1 MQIVFVKKKKGCK
14 NFMEKQTDSV
24 ETVKSIASDLKAV
37 EPIVSVKNLIVTG
50 KDGRLLVDHLSLQ
63 LKRGETLGLVG
74 ESGSG
79 KTLTL
84 KSLIG
89 LLPKN
94 LSESYE
100 EKKINGN
107 VAMIFQNPMSALDP
121 LCPVF
126 AQLIEVVMI
135 RQNVSKKEA
144 VCRANELIERLGL
157 PKELS
162 KKDRLPSELSGG
174 QCQRILIAMALACN
188 PDVLLCDE
196 PTTALDVTVQKQT
209 LDLILSLQKE
219 MNFAILFVTHNLAVA
234 AGICSHLAVMHHGKI
249 VERAVTK
256 EILLTPKDEYTKML
270 LSAILRIPHRCPQHN
285 NISLRRSG
293 SKMQKSDV
301 LLEIRN
307 IQASYKEYP
316 ALNNVSLDI
325 KKNTVLGLV
334 GESGSGKSTLA
345 KVITGLLQADTGE
358 VVFDGEM
365 LYSKKKHLHRK
376 QQCKQIQMVF
386 QNPEG
391 SLNPKHTIEKIL
403 SDAMLFH
410 KVTDRAHVKEKCQE
424 WVQRM
429 ELPEDTL
436 SRFPSSF
443 SGGQKQRIALA
454 RALCVSPKF
463 LIADE
468 PTSALDVSVQLRMLQ
483 LIKELKREM
492 GLTILFISHDMG
504 VIYDICDEVAVMKD
518 GKIEETGEKKAFFE
532 NPKTEYGKLLLD
544 SVPTLPYLE

>member
-14 NFMEKQTDSV
+14 NFMEMQTDSV
-24 ETVKSIASDLKAV
+24 ETVKSIASDLKAA
-37 EPIVSVKNLIVTG
+37 EPIVSVKNLTVTG

-63 LKRGETLGLVG
+63 LKRGDTLGLVG

-144 VCRANELIERLGL
+144 VCRAKELIERLGL

-174 QCQRILIAMALACN
+174 QCQRILIAMALACK

-249 VERAVTK
+249 VERAATK

-270 LSAILRIPHRCPQHN
+270 LSAILRIPH
-285 NISLRRSG
+285 
-293 SKMQKSDV
+293 K
-301 LLEIRN
+301 
-307 IQASYKEYP
+307 
-316 ALNNVSLDI
+316 
-325 KKNTVLGLV
+325 
-334 GESGSGKSTLA
+334 
-345 KVITGLLQADTGE
+345 
-358 VVFDGEM
+358 
-365 LYSKKKHLHRK
+365 
-376 QQCKQIQMVF
+376 
-386 QNPEG
+386 
-391 SLNPKHTIEKIL
+391 
-403 SDAMLFH
+403 
-410 KVTDRAHVKEKCQE
+410 
-424 WVQRM
+424 
-429 ELPEDTL
+429 
-436 SRFPSSF
+436 
-443 SGGQKQRIALA
+443 
-454 RALCVSPKF
+454 
-463 LIADE
+463 
-468 PTSALDVSVQLRMLQ
+468 
-483 LIKELKREM
+483 
-492 GLTILFISHDMG
+492 
-504 VIYDICDEVAVMKD
+504 
-518 GKIEETGEKKAFFE
+518 
-532 NPKTEYGKLLLD
+532 
-544 SVPTLPYLE
+544 

>member
-14 NFMEKQTDSV
+14 NFMEMQTDSV
-24 ETVKSIASDLKAV
+24 ETVKSIASDLKAA
-37 EPIVSVKNLIVTG
+37 EPIVSVKNLTVTG

-144 VCRANELIERLGL
+144 ACRAKELIERLGL

-249 VERAVTK
+249 VERAATK

-270 LSAILRIPHRCPQHN
+270 LSAILRIPH
-285 NISLRRSG
+285 
-293 SKMQKSDV
+293 K
-301 LLEIRN
+301 
-307 IQASYKEYP
+307 
-316 ALNNVSLDI
+316 
-325 KKNTVLGLV
+325 
-334 GESGSGKSTLA
+334 
-345 KVITGLLQADTGE
+345 
-358 VVFDGEM
+358 
-365 LYSKKKHLHRK
+365 
-376 QQCKQIQMVF
+376 
-386 QNPEG
+386 
-391 SLNPKHTIEKIL
+391 
-403 SDAMLFH
+403 
-410 KVTDRAHVKEKCQE
+410 
-424 WVQRM
+424 
-429 ELPEDTL
+429 
-436 SRFPSSF
+436 
-443 SGGQKQRIALA
+443 
-454 RALCVSPKF
+454 
-463 LIADE
+463 
-468 PTSALDVSVQLRMLQ
+468 
-483 LIKELKREM
+483 
-492 GLTILFISHDMG
+492 
-504 VIYDICDEVAVMKD
+504 
-518 GKIEETGEKKAFFE
+518 
-532 NPKTEYGKLLLD
+532 
-544 SVPTLPYLE
+544 

>member
-14 NFMEKQTDSV
+14 NFMEMQTDSV
-24 ETVKSIASDLKAV
+24 ETVKSIASDLKAA
-37 EPIVSVKNLIVTG
+37 EPIVSVKNLTVTG

-100 EKKINGN
+100 EKNINGN

-144 VCRANELIERLGL
+144 SCRAKELIERLGL

-174 QCQRILIAMALACN
+174 QCQRILIAMALACK

-219 MNFAILFVTHNLAVA
+219 MNFAVLFVTHNLAVA

-249 VERAVTK
+249 VERAATK

-270 LSAILRIPHRCPQHN
+270 LSAILRIPH
-285 NISLRRSG
+285 
-293 SKMQKSDV
+293 K
-301 LLEIRN
+301 
-307 IQASYKEYP
+307 
-316 ALNNVSLDI
+316 
-325 KKNTVLGLV
+325 
-334 GESGSGKSTLA
+334 
-345 KVITGLLQADTGE
+345 
-358 VVFDGEM
+358 
-365 LYSKKKHLHRK
+365 
-376 QQCKQIQMVF
+376 
-386 QNPEG
+386 
-391 SLNPKHTIEKIL
+391 
-403 SDAMLFH
+403 
-410 KVTDRAHVKEKCQE
+410 
-424 WVQRM
+424 
-429 ELPEDTL
+429 
-436 SRFPSSF
+436 
-443 SGGQKQRIALA
+443 
-454 RALCVSPKF
+454 
-463 LIADE
+463 
-468 PTSALDVSVQLRMLQ
+468 
-483 LIKELKREM
+483 
-492 GLTILFISHDMG
+492 
-504 VIYDICDEVAVMKD
+504 
-518 GKIEETGEKKAFFE
+518 
-532 NPKTEYGKLLLD
+532 
-544 SVPTLPYLE
+544 

>member
-14 NFMEKQTDSV
+14 NFMEMQTDSV
-24 ETVKSIASDLKAV
+24 ETVKSIASDLKAA
-37 EPIVSVKNLIVTG
+37 EPIVSVKNLTVTG

-84 KSLIG
+84 KGLIG

-144 VCRANELIERLGL
+144 ACRAKELIERLGL

-174 QCQRILIAMALACN
+174 QCQRILIAMALACK

-249 VERAVTK
+249 VERAATK

-270 LSAILRIPHRCPQHN
+270 LSAILRIPH
-285 NISLRRSG
+285 
-293 SKMQKSDV
+293 K
-301 LLEIRN
+301 
-307 IQASYKEYP
+307 
-316 ALNNVSLDI
+316 
-325 KKNTVLGLV
+325 
-334 GESGSGKSTLA
+334 
-345 KVITGLLQADTGE
+345 
-358 VVFDGEM
+358 
-365 LYSKKKHLHRK
+365 
-376 QQCKQIQMVF
+376 
-386 QNPEG
+386 
-391 SLNPKHTIEKIL
+391 
-403 SDAMLFH
+403 
-410 KVTDRAHVKEKCQE
+410 
-424 WVQRM
+424 
-429 ELPEDTL
+429 
-436 SRFPSSF
+436 
-443 SGGQKQRIALA
+443 
-454 RALCVSPKF
+454 
-463 LIADE
+463 
-468 PTSALDVSVQLRMLQ
+468 
-483 LIKELKREM
+483 
-492 GLTILFISHDMG
+492 
-504 VIYDICDEVAVMKD
+504 
-518 GKIEETGEKKAFFE
+518 
-532 NPKTEYGKLLLD
+532 
-544 SVPTLPYLE
+544 

>member
-14 NFMEKQTDSV
+14 NFMEMQTDSV
-24 ETVKSIASDLKAV
+24 ETVKSIASDLKAA
-37 EPIVSVKNLIVTG
+37 EPIVSVKNLTVTG

-144 VCRANELIERLGL
+144 ACRAKRLIERLGL

-174 QCQRILIAMALACN
+174 QCQRILIAMALACK

-249 VERAVTK
+249 VERAATK

-270 LSAILRIPHRCPQHN
+270 LSAILRIPH
-285 NISLRRSG
+285 
-293 SKMQKSDV
+293 K
-301 LLEIRN
+301 
-307 IQASYKEYP
+307 
-316 ALNNVSLDI
+316 
-325 KKNTVLGLV
+325 
-334 GESGSGKSTLA
+334 
-345 KVITGLLQADTGE
+345 
-358 VVFDGEM
+358 
-365 LYSKKKHLHRK
+365 
-376 QQCKQIQMVF
+376 
-386 QNPEG
+386 
-391 SLNPKHTIEKIL
+391 
-403 SDAMLFH
+403 
-410 KVTDRAHVKEKCQE
+410 
-424 WVQRM
+424 
-429 ELPEDTL
+429 
-436 SRFPSSF
+436 
-443 SGGQKQRIALA
+443 
-454 RALCVSPKF
+454 
-463 LIADE
+463 
-468 PTSALDVSVQLRMLQ
+468 
-483 LIKELKREM
+483 
-492 GLTILFISHDMG
+492 
-504 VIYDICDEVAVMKD
+504 
-518 GKIEETGEKKAFFE
+518 
-532 NPKTEYGKLLLD
+532 
-544 SVPTLPYLE
+544 

>member
-14 NFMEKQTDSV
+14 NFMEMQTDSV
-24 ETVKSIASDLKAV
+24 ETVKSIASDLKAA
-37 EPIVSVKNLIVTG
+37 EPIVSVKNLTVTG

-100 EKKINGN
+100 EKNINGN

-144 VCRANELIERLGL
+144 SCRAKKLIERLGL

-174 QCQRILIAMALACN
+174 QCQRILIAMALACK

-249 VERAVTK
+249 VERAATK

-270 LSAILRIPHRCPQHN
+270 LSAILRIPH
-285 NISLRRSG
+285 
-293 SKMQKSDV
+293 K
-301 LLEIRN
+301 
-307 IQASYKEYP
+307 
-316 ALNNVSLDI
+316 
-325 KKNTVLGLV
+325 
-334 GESGSGKSTLA
+334 
-345 KVITGLLQADTGE
+345 
-358 VVFDGEM
+358 
-365 LYSKKKHLHRK
+365 
-376 QQCKQIQMVF
+376 
-386 QNPEG
+386 
-391 SLNPKHTIEKIL
+391 
-403 SDAMLFH
+403 
-410 KVTDRAHVKEKCQE
+410 
-424 WVQRM
+424 
-429 ELPEDTL
+429 
-436 SRFPSSF
+436 
-443 SGGQKQRIALA
+443 
-454 RALCVSPKF
+454 
-463 LIADE
+463 
-468 PTSALDVSVQLRMLQ
+468 
-483 LIKELKREM
+483 
-492 GLTILFISHDMG
+492 
-504 VIYDICDEVAVMKD
+504 
-518 GKIEETGEKKAFFE
+518 
-532 NPKTEYGKLLLD
+532 
-544 SVPTLPYLE
+544 

>member
-1 MQIVFVKKKKGCK
+1 MGLQIVFVKKKKGCK
-14 NFMEKQTDSV
+14 NFMEMQTDSV
-24 ETVKSIASDLKAV
+24 ETVKSIASDLKAA
-37 EPIVSVKNLIVTG
+37 EPIVSVKNLTVTG

-94 LSESYE
+94 LLESYE

-144 VCRANELIERLGL
+144 ACRAKELIERLGL

-174 QCQRILIAMALACN
+174 QCQRILIAMALACK

-249 VERAVTK
+249 VERAATK

-270 LSAILRIPHRCPQHN
+270 LSAILRIPH
-285 NISLRRSG
+285 
-293 SKMQKSDV
+293 K
-301 LLEIRN
+301 
-307 IQASYKEYP
+307 
-316 ALNNVSLDI
+316 
-325 KKNTVLGLV
+325 
-334 GESGSGKSTLA
+334 
-345 KVITGLLQADTGE
+345 
-358 VVFDGEM
+358 
-365 LYSKKKHLHRK
+365 
-376 QQCKQIQMVF
+376 
-386 QNPEG
+386 
-391 SLNPKHTIEKIL
+391 
-403 SDAMLFH
+403 
-410 KVTDRAHVKEKCQE
+410 
-424 WVQRM
+424 
-429 ELPEDTL
+429 
-436 SRFPSSF
+436 
-443 SGGQKQRIALA
+443 
-454 RALCVSPKF
+454 
-463 LIADE
+463 
-468 PTSALDVSVQLRMLQ
+468 
-483 LIKELKREM
+483 
-492 GLTILFISHDMG
+492 
-504 VIYDICDEVAVMKD
+504 
-518 GKIEETGEKKAFFE
+518 
-532 NPKTEYGKLLLD
+532 
-544 SVPTLPYLE
+544 

>member
-14 NFMEKQTDSV
+14 NFMEMQTDSV
-24 ETVKSIASDLKAV
+24 ETVKSIASDLKAA
-37 EPIVSVKNLIVTG
+37 EPIVSVKNLTVTG

-144 VCRANELIERLGL
+144 ACRAKELIERLGL

-162 KKDRLPSELSGG
+162 KKDRLPSELSSG
-174 QCQRILIAMALACN
+174 QCQRILIAMALACK

-249 VERAVTK
+249 VERAATK

-270 LSAILRIPHRCPQHN
+270 LSAILRIPH
-285 NISLRRSG
+285 
-293 SKMQKSDV
+293 K
-301 LLEIRN
+301 
-307 IQASYKEYP
+307 
-316 ALNNVSLDI
+316 
-325 KKNTVLGLV
+325 
-334 GESGSGKSTLA
+334 
-345 KVITGLLQADTGE
+345 
-358 VVFDGEM
+358 
-365 LYSKKKHLHRK
+365 
-376 QQCKQIQMVF
+376 
-386 QNPEG
+386 
-391 SLNPKHTIEKIL
+391 
-403 SDAMLFH
+403 
-410 KVTDRAHVKEKCQE
+410 
-424 WVQRM
+424 
-429 ELPEDTL
+429 
-436 SRFPSSF
+436 
-443 SGGQKQRIALA
+443 
-454 RALCVSPKF
+454 
-463 LIADE
+463 
-468 PTSALDVSVQLRMLQ
+468 
-483 LIKELKREM
+483 
-492 GLTILFISHDMG
+492 
-504 VIYDICDEVAVMKD
+504 
-518 GKIEETGEKKAFFE
+518 
-532 NPKTEYGKLLLD
+532 
-544 SVPTLPYLE
+544 

>member
-14 NFMEKQTDSV
+14 NFMEKKTDSV

-37 EPIVSVKNLIVTG
+37 EPIVSVKDLIVTG

-84 KSLIG
+84 KSLVG

-144 VCRANELIERLGL
+144 ICRAKELIERLGL

-249 VERAVTK
+249 VERAATK

-270 LSAILRIPHRCPQHN
+270 LSAILRIPHR
-285 NISLRRSG
+285 
-293 SKMQKSDV
+293 
-301 LLEIRN
+301 
-307 IQASYKEYP
+307 
-316 ALNNVSLDI
+316 
-325 KKNTVLGLV
+325 
-334 GESGSGKSTLA
+334 
-345 KVITGLLQADTGE
+345 
-358 VVFDGEM
+358 
-365 LYSKKKHLHRK
+365 
-376 QQCKQIQMVF
+376 
-386 QNPEG
+386 
-391 SLNPKHTIEKIL
+391 
-403 SDAMLFH
+403 
-410 KVTDRAHVKEKCQE
+410 
-424 WVQRM
+424 
-429 ELPEDTL
+429 
-436 SRFPSSF
+436 
-443 SGGQKQRIALA
+443 
-454 RALCVSPKF
+454 
-463 LIADE
+463 
-468 PTSALDVSVQLRMLQ
+468 
-483 LIKELKREM
+483 
-492 GLTILFISHDMG
+492 
-504 VIYDICDEVAVMKD
+504 
-518 GKIEETGEKKAFFE
+518 
-532 NPKTEYGKLLLD
+532 
-544 SVPTLPYLE
+544 

>member
-14 NFMEKQTDSV
+14 NFMEMQTDSV
-24 ETVKSIASDLKAV
+24 ETVKSIASDLKAA
-37 EPIVSVKNLIVTG
+37 EPIVSVKNLTVTG

-144 VCRANELIERLGL
+144 SCRAKELIERLGL

-249 VERAVTK
+249 VERAATK

-270 LSAILRIPHRCPQHN
+270 LSAILRIPH
-285 NISLRRSG
+285 
-293 SKMQKSDV
+293 K
-301 LLEIRN
+301 
-307 IQASYKEYP
+307 
-316 ALNNVSLDI
+316 
-325 KKNTVLGLV
+325 
-334 GESGSGKSTLA
+334 
-345 KVITGLLQADTGE
+345 
-358 VVFDGEM
+358 
-365 LYSKKKHLHRK
+365 
-376 QQCKQIQMVF
+376 
-386 QNPEG
+386 
-391 SLNPKHTIEKIL
+391 
-403 SDAMLFH
+403 
-410 KVTDRAHVKEKCQE
+410 
-424 WVQRM
+424 
-429 ELPEDTL
+429 
-436 SRFPSSF
+436 
-443 SGGQKQRIALA
+443 
-454 RALCVSPKF
+454 
-463 LIADE
+463 
-468 PTSALDVSVQLRMLQ
+468 
-483 LIKELKREM
+483 
-492 GLTILFISHDMG
+492 
-504 VIYDICDEVAVMKD
+504 
-518 GKIEETGEKKAFFE
+518 
-532 NPKTEYGKLLLD
+532 
-544 SVPTLPYLE
+544 

>member
-14 NFMEKQTDSV
+14 NFMEMQTDSV
-24 ETVKSIASDLKAV
+24 ETVKSIASDLKAA
-37 EPIVSVKNLIVTG
+37 EPIVSVKNLTVTG

-94 LSESYE
+94 LLESYE

-144 VCRANELIERLGL
+144 SCRAKELIERLGL

-209 LDLILSLQKE
+209 LDLIRELQKE

-249 VERAVTK
+249 VERAATK

-270 LSAILRIPHRCPQHN
+270 LSAILRIPH
-285 NISLRRSG
+285 
-293 SKMQKSDV
+293 K
-301 LLEIRN
+301 
-307 IQASYKEYP
+307 
-316 ALNNVSLDI
+316 
-325 KKNTVLGLV
+325 
-334 GESGSGKSTLA
+334 
-345 KVITGLLQADTGE
+345 
-358 VVFDGEM
+358 
-365 LYSKKKHLHRK
+365 
-376 QQCKQIQMVF
+376 
-386 QNPEG
+386 
-391 SLNPKHTIEKIL
+391 
-403 SDAMLFH
+403 
-410 KVTDRAHVKEKCQE
+410 
-424 WVQRM
+424 
-429 ELPEDTL
+429 
-436 SRFPSSF
+436 
-443 SGGQKQRIALA
+443 
-454 RALCVSPKF
+454 
-463 LIADE
+463 
-468 PTSALDVSVQLRMLQ
+468 
-483 LIKELKREM
+483 
-492 GLTILFISHDMG
+492 
-504 VIYDICDEVAVMKD
+504 
-518 GKIEETGEKKAFFE
+518 
-532 NPKTEYGKLLLD
+532 
-544 SVPTLPYLE
+544 

>member
-144 VCRANELIERLGL
+144 VCHANELIERLGL

-249 VERAVTK
+249 VERAATK

-270 LSAILRIPHRCPQHN
+270 LSAILRIPYR
-285 NISLRRSG
+285 
-293 SKMQKSDV
+293 
-301 LLEIRN
+301 
-307 IQASYKEYP
+307 
-316 ALNNVSLDI
+316 
-325 KKNTVLGLV
+325 
-334 GESGSGKSTLA
+334 
-345 KVITGLLQADTGE
+345 
-358 VVFDGEM
+358 
-365 LYSKKKHLHRK
+365 
-376 QQCKQIQMVF
+376 
-386 QNPEG
+386 
-391 SLNPKHTIEKIL
+391 
-403 SDAMLFH
+403 
-410 KVTDRAHVKEKCQE
+410 
-424 WVQRM
+424 
-429 ELPEDTL
+429 
-436 SRFPSSF
+436 
-443 SGGQKQRIALA
+443 
-454 RALCVSPKF
+454 
-463 LIADE
+463 
-468 PTSALDVSVQLRMLQ
+468 
-483 LIKELKREM
+483 
-492 GLTILFISHDMG
+492 
-504 VIYDICDEVAVMKD
+504 
-518 GKIEETGEKKAFFE
+518 
-532 NPKTEYGKLLLD
+532 
-544 SVPTLPYLE
+544 

>member
-1 MQIVFVKKKKGCK
+1 MGLQIVFVKKKKGCK

-37 EPIVSVKNLIVTG
+37 EPIVSVKNLTVTG
-50 KDGRLLVDHLSLQ
+50 KDGRLIVDHLSLQ

-144 VCRANELIERLGL
+144 ICRAKELIERLGL

-162 KKDRLPSELSGG
+162 KNDRLPSELSGG

-234 AGICSHLAVMHHGKI
+234 AGICSHLAVMHNGKI
-249 VERAVTK
+249 VETGKTK
-256 EILLTPKDEYTKML
+256 ELLQHPKDDYTKML
-270 LSAILRIPHRCPQHN
+270 LSAILRIP
-285 NISLRRSG
+285 SRR
-293 SKMQKSDV
+293 
-301 LLEIRN
+301 ER
-307 IQASYKEYP
+307 
-316 ALNNVSLDI
+316 
-325 KKNTVLGLV
+325 
-334 GESGSGKSTLA
+334 
-345 KVITGLLQADTGE
+345 
-358 VVFDGEM
+358 
-365 LYSKKKHLHRK
+365 
-376 QQCKQIQMVF
+376 
-386 QNPEG
+386 
-391 SLNPKHTIEKIL
+391 
-403 SDAMLFH
+403 
-410 KVTDRAHVKEKCQE
+410 
-424 WVQRM
+424 
-429 ELPEDTL
+429 
-436 SRFPSSF
+436 
-443 SGGQKQRIALA
+443 
-454 RALCVSPKF
+454 
-463 LIADE
+463 
-468 PTSALDVSVQLRMLQ
+468 
-483 LIKELKREM
+483 
-492 GLTILFISHDMG
+492 
-504 VIYDICDEVAVMKD
+504 
-518 GKIEETGEKKAFFE
+518 
-532 NPKTEYGKLLLD
+532 
-544 SVPTLPYLE
+544 

>member
-1 MQIVFVKKKKGCK
+1 MQIIFVKKKKGCK
-14 NFMEKQTDSV
+14 NFMEMQTDSV

-100 EKKINGN
+100 EKTINGN

-144 VCRANELIERLGL
+144 ICRAKELIERLGL

-249 VERAVTK
+249 VERAATK

-270 LSAILRIPHRCPQHN
+270 LSAILRIPYR
-285 NISLRRSG
+285 
-293 SKMQKSDV
+293 
-301 LLEIRN
+301 
-307 IQASYKEYP
+307 
-316 ALNNVSLDI
+316 
-325 KKNTVLGLV
+325 
-334 GESGSGKSTLA
+334 
-345 KVITGLLQADTGE
+345 
-358 VVFDGEM
+358 
-365 LYSKKKHLHRK
+365 
-376 QQCKQIQMVF
+376 
-386 QNPEG
+386 
-391 SLNPKHTIEKIL
+391 
-403 SDAMLFH
+403 
-410 KVTDRAHVKEKCQE
+410 
-424 WVQRM
+424 
-429 ELPEDTL
+429 
-436 SRFPSSF
+436 
-443 SGGQKQRIALA
+443 
-454 RALCVSPKF
+454 
-463 LIADE
+463 
-468 PTSALDVSVQLRMLQ
+468 
-483 LIKELKREM
+483 
-492 GLTILFISHDMG
+492 
-504 VIYDICDEVAVMKD
+504 
-518 GKIEETGEKKAFFE
+518 
-532 NPKTEYGKLLLD
+532 
-544 SVPTLPYLE
+544 

>member
-14 NFMEKQTDSV
+14 NFMEMQTDSV
-24 ETVKSIASDLKAV
+24 ETVKSIASDLKAA
-37 EPIVSVKNLIVTG
+37 EPIVSVKNLTVTG

-144 VCRANELIERLGL
+144 SCRAKELIERLGL
-157 PKELS
+157 PKGLS

-174 QCQRILIAMALACN
+174 QCQRILIAMALACK

-219 MNFAILFVTHNLAVA
+219 MDFAILFVTHNLAVA

-249 VERAVTK
+249 VERAATK

-270 LSAILRIPHRCPQHN
+270 LSAILRIPHR
-285 NISLRRSG
+285 
-293 SKMQKSDV
+293 
-301 LLEIRN
+301 
-307 IQASYKEYP
+307 
-316 ALNNVSLDI
+316 
-325 KKNTVLGLV
+325 
-334 GESGSGKSTLA
+334 
-345 KVITGLLQADTGE
+345 
-358 VVFDGEM
+358 
-365 LYSKKKHLHRK
+365 
-376 QQCKQIQMVF
+376 
-386 QNPEG
+386 
-391 SLNPKHTIEKIL
+391 
-403 SDAMLFH
+403 
-410 KVTDRAHVKEKCQE
+410 
-424 WVQRM
+424 
-429 ELPEDTL
+429 
-436 SRFPSSF
+436 
-443 SGGQKQRIALA
+443 
-454 RALCVSPKF
+454 
-463 LIADE
+463 
-468 PTSALDVSVQLRMLQ
+468 
-483 LIKELKREM
+483 
-492 GLTILFISHDMG
+492 
-504 VIYDICDEVAVMKD
+504 
-518 GKIEETGEKKAFFE
+518 
-532 NPKTEYGKLLLD
+532 
-544 SVPTLPYLE
+544 

>member
-14 NFMEKQTDSV
+14 NFMEKKTDSV

-144 VCRANELIERLGL
+144 ICRAKELIERLGL

-174 QCQRILIAMALACN
+174 QCQRILIAMALSCN

-234 AGICSHLAVMHHGKI
+234 AGICSHLAVMHNGKI
-249 VERAVTK
+249 VETGKTK
-256 EILLTPKDEYTKML
+256 ELLQHPKDDYTKML
-270 LSAILRIPHRCPQHN
+270 LSAILRIPSR
-285 NISLRRSG
+285 
-293 SKMQKSDV
+293 
-301 LLEIRN
+301 
-307 IQASYKEYP
+307 KE
-316 ALNNVSLDI
+316 
-325 KKNTVLGLV
+325 
-334 GESGSGKSTLA
+334 
-345 KVITGLLQADTGE
+345 Q
-358 VVFDGEM
+358 
-365 LYSKKKHLHRK
+365 
-376 QQCKQIQMVF
+376 
-386 QNPEG
+386 
-391 SLNPKHTIEKIL
+391 
-403 SDAMLFH
+403 
-410 KVTDRAHVKEKCQE
+410 
-424 WVQRM
+424 
-429 ELPEDTL
+429 
-436 SRFPSSF
+436 
-443 SGGQKQRIALA
+443 
-454 RALCVSPKF
+454 
-463 LIADE
+463 
-468 PTSALDVSVQLRMLQ
+468 
-483 LIKELKREM
+483 
-492 GLTILFISHDMG
+492 
-504 VIYDICDEVAVMKD
+504 
-518 GKIEETGEKKAFFE
+518 
-532 NPKTEYGKLLLD
+532 
-544 SVPTLPYLE
+544 

>member
-14 NFMEKQTDSV
+14 NFMEMQTDSV
-24 ETVKSIASDLKAV
+24 ETVKSIASDLKAA
-37 EPIVSVKNLIVTG
+37 EPIVSVKNLTVTG

-100 EKKINGN
+100 EKNINGN

-144 VCRANELIERLGL
+144 SCRAKELIERLGL

-174 QCQRILIAMALACN
+174 QCQRILIAMALACK

-249 VERAVTK
+249 VERAATK

-270 LSAILRIPHRCPQHN
+270 LSAILRIPHR
-285 NISLRRSG
+285 
-293 SKMQKSDV
+293 
-301 LLEIRN
+301 
-307 IQASYKEYP
+307 
-316 ALNNVSLDI
+316 
-325 KKNTVLGLV
+325 
-334 GESGSGKSTLA
+334 
-345 KVITGLLQADTGE
+345 
-358 VVFDGEM
+358 
-365 LYSKKKHLHRK
+365 
-376 QQCKQIQMVF
+376 
-386 QNPEG
+386 
-391 SLNPKHTIEKIL
+391 
-403 SDAMLFH
+403 
-410 KVTDRAHVKEKCQE
+410 
-424 WVQRM
+424 
-429 ELPEDTL
+429 
-436 SRFPSSF
+436 
-443 SGGQKQRIALA
+443 
-454 RALCVSPKF
+454 
-463 LIADE
+463 
-468 PTSALDVSVQLRMLQ
+468 
-483 LIKELKREM
+483 
-492 GLTILFISHDMG
+492 
-504 VIYDICDEVAVMKD
+504 
-518 GKIEETGEKKAFFE
+518 
-532 NPKTEYGKLLLD
+532 
-544 SVPTLPYLE
+544 

>member
-1 MQIVFVKKKKGCK
+1 MQIVFVKEKKGCK

-144 VCRANELIERLGL
+144 ICRAKKLIERLGL

-249 VERAVTK
+249 VERAATK

-270 LSAILRIPHRCPQHN
+270 LSAILRIPHR
-285 NISLRRSG
+285 
-293 SKMQKSDV
+293 
-301 LLEIRN
+301 
-307 IQASYKEYP
+307 
-316 ALNNVSLDI
+316 
-325 KKNTVLGLV
+325 
-334 GESGSGKSTLA
+334 
-345 KVITGLLQADTGE
+345 
-358 VVFDGEM
+358 
-365 LYSKKKHLHRK
+365 
-376 QQCKQIQMVF
+376 
-386 QNPEG
+386 
-391 SLNPKHTIEKIL
+391 
-403 SDAMLFH
+403 
-410 KVTDRAHVKEKCQE
+410 
-424 WVQRM
+424 
-429 ELPEDTL
+429 
-436 SRFPSSF
+436 
-443 SGGQKQRIALA
+443 
-454 RALCVSPKF
+454 
-463 LIADE
+463 
-468 PTSALDVSVQLRMLQ
+468 
-483 LIKELKREM
+483 
-492 GLTILFISHDMG
+492 
-504 VIYDICDEVAVMKD
+504 
-518 GKIEETGEKKAFFE
+518 
-532 NPKTEYGKLLLD
+532 
-544 SVPTLPYLE
+544 

>member
-14 NFMEKQTDSV
+14 NFMEMQTDSG
-24 ETVKSIASDLKAV
+24 ETVKSIASDLKAA
-37 EPIVSVKNLIVTG
+37 ELIVSVKNLTVTG

-144 VCRANELIERLGL
+144 ACRAKELIERLGL

-174 QCQRILIAMALACN
+174 QCQRILIAMALACK

-249 VERAVTK
+249 VERAATK

-270 LSAILRIPHRCPQHN
+270 LSAILRIPH
-285 NISLRRSG
+285 
-293 SKMQKSDV
+293 K
-301 LLEIRN
+301 
-307 IQASYKEYP
+307 
-316 ALNNVSLDI
+316 
-325 KKNTVLGLV
+325 
-334 GESGSGKSTLA
+334 
-345 KVITGLLQADTGE
+345 
-358 VVFDGEM
+358 
-365 LYSKKKHLHRK
+365 
-376 QQCKQIQMVF
+376 
-386 QNPEG
+386 
-391 SLNPKHTIEKIL
+391 
-403 SDAMLFH
+403 
-410 KVTDRAHVKEKCQE
+410 
-424 WVQRM
+424 
-429 ELPEDTL
+429 
-436 SRFPSSF
+436 
-443 SGGQKQRIALA
+443 
-454 RALCVSPKF
+454 
-463 LIADE
+463 
-468 PTSALDVSVQLRMLQ
+468 
-483 LIKELKREM
+483 
-492 GLTILFISHDMG
+492 
-504 VIYDICDEVAVMKD
+504 
-518 GKIEETGEKKAFFE
+518 
-532 NPKTEYGKLLLD
+532 
-544 SVPTLPYLE
+544 

>member
-14 NFMEKQTDSV
+14 NFMEMQTDSV
-24 ETVKSIASDLKAV
+24 ETVKSIASDLKAA

-94 LSESYE
+94 LLESYE

-144 VCRANELIERLGL
+144 ACRAKELIERLGL

-174 QCQRILIAMALACN
+174 QCQRILIAMALACK

-249 VERAVTK
+249 VERAATK

-270 LSAILRIPHRCPQHN
+270 LSAILRIPH
-285 NISLRRSG
+285 
-293 SKMQKSDV
+293 K
-301 LLEIRN
+301 
-307 IQASYKEYP
+307 
-316 ALNNVSLDI
+316 
-325 KKNTVLGLV
+325 
-334 GESGSGKSTLA
+334 
-345 KVITGLLQADTGE
+345 
-358 VVFDGEM
+358 
-365 LYSKKKHLHRK
+365 
-376 QQCKQIQMVF
+376 
-386 QNPEG
+386 
-391 SLNPKHTIEKIL
+391 
-403 SDAMLFH
+403 
-410 KVTDRAHVKEKCQE
+410 
-424 WVQRM
+424 
-429 ELPEDTL
+429 
-436 SRFPSSF
+436 
-443 SGGQKQRIALA
+443 
-454 RALCVSPKF
+454 
-463 LIADE
+463 
-468 PTSALDVSVQLRMLQ
+468 
-483 LIKELKREM
+483 
-492 GLTILFISHDMG
+492 
-504 VIYDICDEVAVMKD
+504 
-518 GKIEETGEKKAFFE
+518 
-532 NPKTEYGKLLLD
+532 
-544 SVPTLPYLE
+544 

>member
-1 MQIVFVKKKKGCK
+1 MQIIFVKKKKGCK
-14 NFMEKQTDSV
+14 NFMEMQTDSV
-24 ETVKSIASDLKAV
+24 ETVKSIAPDLKAV
-37 EPIVSVKNLIVTG
+37 EHIVSVKNLTVTG
-50 KDGRLLVDHLSLQ
+50 KDGRLIVDHLSLQ

-144 VCRANELIERLGL
+144 ICRAKELIERLGL

-234 AGICSHLAVMHHGKI
+234 AGICSHLAVMHNGKI
-249 VERAVTK
+249 VETGKTK
-256 EILLTPKDEYTKML
+256 ELLQHPKDDYTKML
-270 LSAILRIPHRCPQHN
+270 LSAILRIP
-285 NISLRRSG
+285 SRRE
-293 SKMQKSDV
+293 Q
-301 LLEIRN
+301 
-307 IQASYKEYP
+307 
-316 ALNNVSLDI
+316 
-325 KKNTVLGLV
+325 
-334 GESGSGKSTLA
+334 
-345 KVITGLLQADTGE
+345 
-358 VVFDGEM
+358 
-365 LYSKKKHLHRK
+365 
-376 QQCKQIQMVF
+376 
-386 QNPEG
+386 
-391 SLNPKHTIEKIL
+391 
-403 SDAMLFH
+403 
-410 KVTDRAHVKEKCQE
+410 
-424 WVQRM
+424 
-429 ELPEDTL
+429 
-436 SRFPSSF
+436 
-443 SGGQKQRIALA
+443 
-454 RALCVSPKF
+454 
-463 LIADE
+463 
-468 PTSALDVSVQLRMLQ
+468 
-483 LIKELKREM
+483 
-492 GLTILFISHDMG
+492 
-504 VIYDICDEVAVMKD
+504 
-518 GKIEETGEKKAFFE
+518 
-532 NPKTEYGKLLLD
+532 
-544 SVPTLPYLE
+544 

>member
-14 NFMEKQTDSV
+14 NFMEMQTDSV
-24 ETVKSIASDLKAV
+24 ETVKSIASDLKAA
-37 EPIVSVKNLIVTG
+37 EPIVSVKNLTVTG

-94 LSESYE
+94 LLESYE

-144 VCRANELIERLGL
+144 ACRAKELIERLGL

-174 QCQRILIAMALACN
+174 QCQRILIAMALACK

-219 MNFAILFVTHNLAVA
+219 MNFAVLFVTHNLAVA

-249 VERAVTK
+249 VERAATK

-270 LSAILRIPHRCPQHN
+270 LSAILRIPH
-285 NISLRRSG
+285 
-293 SKMQKSDV
+293 K
-301 LLEIRN
+301 
-307 IQASYKEYP
+307 
-316 ALNNVSLDI
+316 
-325 KKNTVLGLV
+325 
-334 GESGSGKSTLA
+334 
-345 KVITGLLQADTGE
+345 
-358 VVFDGEM
+358 
-365 LYSKKKHLHRK
+365 
-376 QQCKQIQMVF
+376 
-386 QNPEG
+386 
-391 SLNPKHTIEKIL
+391 
-403 SDAMLFH
+403 
-410 KVTDRAHVKEKCQE
+410 
-424 WVQRM
+424 
-429 ELPEDTL
+429 
-436 SRFPSSF
+436 
-443 SGGQKQRIALA
+443 
-454 RALCVSPKF
+454 
-463 LIADE
+463 
-468 PTSALDVSVQLRMLQ
+468 
-483 LIKELKREM
+483 
-492 GLTILFISHDMG
+492 
-504 VIYDICDEVAVMKD
+504 
-518 GKIEETGEKKAFFE
+518 
-532 NPKTEYGKLLLD
+532 
-544 SVPTLPYLE
+544 

>member
-1 MQIVFVKKKKGCK
+1 
-14 NFMEKQTDSV
+14 MEKQTDSV

-37 EPIVSVKNLIVTG
+37 EPIVSVKDLIVTG

-121 LCPVF
+121 LCSVF

-234 AGICSHLAVMHHGKI
+234 AGICSHLAVMHHEKI
-249 VERAVTK
+249 VERAATK

-270 LSAILRIPHRCPQHN
+270 LSAILRIPHR
-285 NISLRRSG
+285 
-293 SKMQKSDV
+293 
-301 LLEIRN
+301 
-307 IQASYKEYP
+307 
-316 ALNNVSLDI
+316 
-325 KKNTVLGLV
+325 
-334 GESGSGKSTLA
+334 
-345 KVITGLLQADTGE
+345 
-358 VVFDGEM
+358 
-365 LYSKKKHLHRK
+365 
-376 QQCKQIQMVF
+376 
-386 QNPEG
+386 
-391 SLNPKHTIEKIL
+391 
-403 SDAMLFH
+403 
-410 KVTDRAHVKEKCQE
+410 
-424 WVQRM
+424 
-429 ELPEDTL
+429 
-436 SRFPSSF
+436 
-443 SGGQKQRIALA
+443 
-454 RALCVSPKF
+454 
-463 LIADE
+463 
-468 PTSALDVSVQLRMLQ
+468 
-483 LIKELKREM
+483 
-492 GLTILFISHDMG
+492 
-504 VIYDICDEVAVMKD
+504 
-518 GKIEETGEKKAFFE
+518 
-532 NPKTEYGKLLLD
+532 
-544 SVPTLPYLE
+544 

>member
-24 ETVKSIASDLKAV
+24 ETVKSIASDLKAA
-37 EPIVSVKNLIVTG
+37 EPIVSVKNLTVTG

-144 VCRANELIERLGL
+144 SCRAKELIERLGL

-249 VERAVTK
+249 VERAATK

-270 LSAILRIPHRCPQHN
+270 LSAILRIPH
-285 NISLRRSG
+285 
-293 SKMQKSDV
+293 K
-301 LLEIRN
+301 
-307 IQASYKEYP
+307 
-316 ALNNVSLDI
+316 
-325 KKNTVLGLV
+325 
-334 GESGSGKSTLA
+334 
-345 KVITGLLQADTGE
+345 
-358 VVFDGEM
+358 
-365 LYSKKKHLHRK
+365 
-376 QQCKQIQMVF
+376 
-386 QNPEG
+386 
-391 SLNPKHTIEKIL
+391 
-403 SDAMLFH
+403 
-410 KVTDRAHVKEKCQE
+410 
-424 WVQRM
+424 
-429 ELPEDTL
+429 
-436 SRFPSSF
+436 
-443 SGGQKQRIALA
+443 
-454 RALCVSPKF
+454 
-463 LIADE
+463 
-468 PTSALDVSVQLRMLQ
+468 
-483 LIKELKREM
+483 
-492 GLTILFISHDMG
+492 
-504 VIYDICDEVAVMKD
+504 
-518 GKIEETGEKKAFFE
+518 
-532 NPKTEYGKLLLD
+532 
-544 SVPTLPYLE
+544 

>member
-1 MQIVFVKKKKGCK
+1 MQIVFVKRKKGCK
-14 NFMEKQTDSV
+14 NFMEMQTDSV
-24 ETVKSIASDLKAV
+24 ETVKSIASDLKAA
-37 EPIVSVKNLIVTG
+37 EPIVSVKNLTVNG

-144 VCRANELIERLGL
+144 ACRAKELIERLGL

-174 QCQRILIAMALACN
+174 QCQRILIAMALACK

-196 PTTALDVTVQKQT
+196 PTMALDVTVQKQT

-249 VERAVTK
+249 VERAATK

-270 LSAILRIPHRCPQHN
+270 LSAILRIPHR
-285 NISLRRSG
+285 
-293 SKMQKSDV
+293 
-301 LLEIRN
+301 
-307 IQASYKEYP
+307 
-316 ALNNVSLDI
+316 
-325 KKNTVLGLV
+325 
-334 GESGSGKSTLA
+334 
-345 KVITGLLQADTGE
+345 
-358 VVFDGEM
+358 
-365 LYSKKKHLHRK
+365 
-376 QQCKQIQMVF
+376 
-386 QNPEG
+386 
-391 SLNPKHTIEKIL
+391 
-403 SDAMLFH
+403 
-410 KVTDRAHVKEKCQE
+410 
-424 WVQRM
+424 
-429 ELPEDTL
+429 
-436 SRFPSSF
+436 
-443 SGGQKQRIALA
+443 
-454 RALCVSPKF
+454 
-463 LIADE
+463 
-468 PTSALDVSVQLRMLQ
+468 
-483 LIKELKREM
+483 
-492 GLTILFISHDMG
+492 
-504 VIYDICDEVAVMKD
+504 
-518 GKIEETGEKKAFFE
+518 
-532 NPKTEYGKLLLD
+532 
-544 SVPTLPYLE
+544 

>member
-1 MQIVFVKKKKGCK
+1 
-14 NFMEKQTDSV
+14 MEKQTDSV

-84 KSLIG
+84 KSLVG

-144 VCRANELIERLGL
+144 ICRAKELIERLGL

-234 AGICSHLAVMHHGKI
+234 AGICSHLAVMHNGKI
-249 VERAVTK
+249 VETGKTK
-256 EILLTPKDEYTKML
+256 ELLQHPKDDYTKML
-270 LSAILRIPHRCPQHN
+270 LSAILRIP
-285 NISLRRSG
+285 SRR
-293 SKMQKSDV
+293 
-301 LLEIRN
+301 ER
-307 IQASYKEYP
+307 
-316 ALNNVSLDI
+316 
-325 KKNTVLGLV
+325 
-334 GESGSGKSTLA
+334 
-345 KVITGLLQADTGE
+345 
-358 VVFDGEM
+358 
-365 LYSKKKHLHRK
+365 
-376 QQCKQIQMVF
+376 
-386 QNPEG
+386 
-391 SLNPKHTIEKIL
+391 
-403 SDAMLFH
+403 
-410 KVTDRAHVKEKCQE
+410 
-424 WVQRM
+424 
-429 ELPEDTL
+429 
-436 SRFPSSF
+436 
-443 SGGQKQRIALA
+443 
-454 RALCVSPKF
+454 
-463 LIADE
+463 
-468 PTSALDVSVQLRMLQ
+468 
-483 LIKELKREM
+483 
-492 GLTILFISHDMG
+492 
-504 VIYDICDEVAVMKD
+504 
-518 GKIEETGEKKAFFE
+518 
-532 NPKTEYGKLLLD
+532 
-544 SVPTLPYLE
+544 

>member
-14 NFMEKQTDSV
+14 NFMEMQTDSV
-24 ETVKSIASDLKAV
+24 ETVKSIASDLKAA
-37 EPIVSVKNLIVTG
+37 EPIVSVKNLTVTG

-94 LSESYE
+94 LSEGYE

-144 VCRANELIERLGL
+144 ACRAKELIERLGL

-174 QCQRILIAMALACN
+174 QCQRILIAMALACK

-249 VERAVTK
+249 VERAATK

-270 LSAILRIPHRCPQHN
+270 LSAILRIPHR
-285 NISLRRSG
+285 
-293 SKMQKSDV
+293 
-301 LLEIRN
+301 
-307 IQASYKEYP
+307 
-316 ALNNVSLDI
+316 
-325 KKNTVLGLV
+325 
-334 GESGSGKSTLA
+334 
-345 KVITGLLQADTGE
+345 
-358 VVFDGEM
+358 
-365 LYSKKKHLHRK
+365 
-376 QQCKQIQMVF
+376 
-386 QNPEG
+386 
-391 SLNPKHTIEKIL
+391 
-403 SDAMLFH
+403 
-410 KVTDRAHVKEKCQE
+410 
-424 WVQRM
+424 
-429 ELPEDTL
+429 
-436 SRFPSSF
+436 
-443 SGGQKQRIALA
+443 
-454 RALCVSPKF
+454 
-463 LIADE
+463 
-468 PTSALDVSVQLRMLQ
+468 
-483 LIKELKREM
+483 
-492 GLTILFISHDMG
+492 
-504 VIYDICDEVAVMKD
+504 
-518 GKIEETGEKKAFFE
+518 
-532 NPKTEYGKLLLD
+532 
-544 SVPTLPYLE
+544 

>member
-14 NFMEKQTDSV
+14 NFMEMQTDSV
-24 ETVKSIASDLKAV
+24 ETVKSIASDLKAA
-37 EPIVSVKNLIVTG
+37 EPIVSVKNLKVTG

-144 VCRANELIERLGL
+144 ACRAKELIERLGL

-174 QCQRILIAMALACN
+174 QCQRILIAMALACK

-249 VERAVTK
+249 VERAATK

-270 LSAILRIPHRCPQHN
+270 LSAILRIPH
-285 NISLRRSG
+285 
-293 SKMQKSDV
+293 K
-301 LLEIRN
+301 
-307 IQASYKEYP
+307 
-316 ALNNVSLDI
+316 
-325 KKNTVLGLV
+325 
-334 GESGSGKSTLA
+334 
-345 KVITGLLQADTGE
+345 
-358 VVFDGEM
+358 
-365 LYSKKKHLHRK
+365 
-376 QQCKQIQMVF
+376 
-386 QNPEG
+386 
-391 SLNPKHTIEKIL
+391 
-403 SDAMLFH
+403 
-410 KVTDRAHVKEKCQE
+410 
-424 WVQRM
+424 
-429 ELPEDTL
+429 
-436 SRFPSSF
+436 
-443 SGGQKQRIALA
+443 
-454 RALCVSPKF
+454 
-463 LIADE
+463 
-468 PTSALDVSVQLRMLQ
+468 
-483 LIKELKREM
+483 
-492 GLTILFISHDMG
+492 
-504 VIYDICDEVAVMKD
+504 
-518 GKIEETGEKKAFFE
+518 
-532 NPKTEYGKLLLD
+532 
-544 SVPTLPYLE
+544 

>member
-14 NFMEKQTDSV
+14 NFMEMQTDSV
-24 ETVKSIASDLKAV
+24 ETVKSIASDLKAA
-37 EPIVSVKNLIVTG
+37 EPIVSVKNLTVTG

-100 EKKINGN
+100 EKNINGN

-144 VCRANELIERLGL
+144 SCRAKKLIERLGL

-209 LDLILSLQKE
+209 LDLILSLQKQ

-249 VERAVTK
+249 VERAATK

-270 LSAILRIPHRCPQHN
+270 LSAILRIPHR
-285 NISLRRSG
+285 
-293 SKMQKSDV
+293 
-301 LLEIRN
+301 
-307 IQASYKEYP
+307 
-316 ALNNVSLDI
+316 
-325 KKNTVLGLV
+325 
-334 GESGSGKSTLA
+334 
-345 KVITGLLQADTGE
+345 
-358 VVFDGEM
+358 
-365 LYSKKKHLHRK
+365 
-376 QQCKQIQMVF
+376 
-386 QNPEG
+386 
-391 SLNPKHTIEKIL
+391 
-403 SDAMLFH
+403 
-410 KVTDRAHVKEKCQE
+410 
-424 WVQRM
+424 
-429 ELPEDTL
+429 
-436 SRFPSSF
+436 
-443 SGGQKQRIALA
+443 
-454 RALCVSPKF
+454 
-463 LIADE
+463 
-468 PTSALDVSVQLRMLQ
+468 
-483 LIKELKREM
+483 
-492 GLTILFISHDMG
+492 
-504 VIYDICDEVAVMKD
+504 
-518 GKIEETGEKKAFFE
+518 
-532 NPKTEYGKLLLD
+532 
-544 SVPTLPYLE
+544 

>member
-1 MQIVFVKKKKGCK
+1 MQIIFVKKKKGCK
-14 NFMEKQTDSV
+14 NFMEMQTDSV
-24 ETVKSIASDLKAV
+24 ETVKSIAPDLKAV
-37 EPIVSVKNLIVTG
+37 EQIVSVKNLTVTG
-50 KDGRLLVDHLSLQ
+50 KDGRLIVDHLSLQ
-63 LKRGETLGLVG
+63 LKRGETIGLVG

-144 VCRANELIERLGL
+144 ICRAKELIERLGL

-249 VERAVTK
+249 VERAATK

-270 LSAILRIPHRCPQHN
+270 LSAILRIPHR
-285 NISLRRSG
+285 
-293 SKMQKSDV
+293 
-301 LLEIRN
+301 
-307 IQASYKEYP
+307 
-316 ALNNVSLDI
+316 
-325 KKNTVLGLV
+325 
-334 GESGSGKSTLA
+334 
-345 KVITGLLQADTGE
+345 
-358 VVFDGEM
+358 
-365 LYSKKKHLHRK
+365 
-376 QQCKQIQMVF
+376 
-386 QNPEG
+386 
-391 SLNPKHTIEKIL
+391 
-403 SDAMLFH
+403 
-410 KVTDRAHVKEKCQE
+410 
-424 WVQRM
+424 
-429 ELPEDTL
+429 
-436 SRFPSSF
+436 
-443 SGGQKQRIALA
+443 
-454 RALCVSPKF
+454 
-463 LIADE
+463 
-468 PTSALDVSVQLRMLQ
+468 
-483 LIKELKREM
+483 
-492 GLTILFISHDMG
+492 
-504 VIYDICDEVAVMKD
+504 
-518 GKIEETGEKKAFFE
+518 
-532 NPKTEYGKLLLD
+532 
-544 SVPTLPYLE
+544 

>member
-50 KDGRLLVDHLSLQ
+50 KDGRLIVDHLSLQ

-94 LSESYE
+94 LLESYE

-144 VCRANELIERLGL
+144 ACRAKELIERLGL

-249 VERAVTK
+249 VERAATK

-270 LSAILRIPHRCPQHN
+270 LSAILRIPH
-285 NISLRRSG
+285 
-293 SKMQKSDV
+293 K
-301 LLEIRN
+301 
-307 IQASYKEYP
+307 
-316 ALNNVSLDI
+316 
-325 KKNTVLGLV
+325 
-334 GESGSGKSTLA
+334 
-345 KVITGLLQADTGE
+345 
-358 VVFDGEM
+358 
-365 LYSKKKHLHRK
+365 
-376 QQCKQIQMVF
+376 
-386 QNPEG
+386 
-391 SLNPKHTIEKIL
+391 
-403 SDAMLFH
+403 
-410 KVTDRAHVKEKCQE
+410 
-424 WVQRM
+424 
-429 ELPEDTL
+429 
-436 SRFPSSF
+436 
-443 SGGQKQRIALA
+443 
-454 RALCVSPKF
+454 
-463 LIADE
+463 
-468 PTSALDVSVQLRMLQ
+468 
-483 LIKELKREM
+483 
-492 GLTILFISHDMG
+492 
-504 VIYDICDEVAVMKD
+504 
-518 GKIEETGEKKAFFE
+518 
-532 NPKTEYGKLLLD
+532 
-544 SVPTLPYLE
+544 